1 MRRSPKRVFAR
12 RPGLQQDQIILA
24 PEVRGHLHEDF
35 PIEPFLVET
44 DAAPIFHV
52 LKKLERNRVDGALR
66 LARSG
71 APGDEPAAHKIL
83 HRPRQPAEPENDFPG
98 IVRRKHTP
106 RGKCQAKTDD
116 DEGERRREQKISGQR
131 TGHAQKVKE
140 DIKTFHR
147 WIWA

>member
-1 MRRSPKRVFAR
+1 M
-12 RPGLQQDQIILA
+12 LA
-24 PEVRGHLHEDF
+24 PKVRGHLHKDF
-35 PIEPFLVET
+35 PIESFLVET

-52 LKKLERNRVDGALR
+52 LEKLERDRVDGALR

-83 HRPRQPAEPENDFPG
+83 HRPRQPAEPENNSAG
-98 IVRRKHTP
+98 IVRRKAHVNS
-106 RGKCQAKTDD
+106 GKCQAKAND

-131 TGHAQKVKE
+131 TGHAQKIKE
-140 DIKTFHR
+140 DIKNFHR